1 MVRKHHRDAT
11 LQGDLKALKM
21 ELGTRAW
28 ARNAGRRS
36 SRDRPTTRR
45 SPAEPSACGPK
56 LERTVRAT
64 ASDGPPAV
72 DQIISGAIMARST
85 GRAAIRRDVDLAG
98 LPRHFPAIWPAAPA
112 ALRAPKRKAARQRP
126 CSSWRSR
133 PGRSESRGPDPKMHS
148 RLMRV
153 GVAGFGGIIWR
164 SCCAMLGMPADQ
176 RSRQRCRGPS
186 RQRRPPNAILV
197 RHLVEA
203 RR

>member
-98 LPRHFPAIWPAAPA
+98 LPRHLPCDLAGGSRCITCAKAESRPAAPLQQLA
-112 ALRAPKRKAARQRP
+112 QPP
-126 CSSWRSR
+126 
-133 PGRSESRGPDPKMHS
+133 RSEREQGPRSENALKIDARGRCWVWRDHLEKLLRDAPECQPISDLGS
-148 RLMRV
+148 DAAAGRDNDGRLTRFSS
-153 GVAGFGGIIWR
+153 AIW
-164 SCCAMLGMPADQ
+164 
-176 RSRQRCRGPS
+176 
-186 RQRRPPNAILV
+186 
-197 RHLVEA
+197 
-203 RR
+203 